1 MFICLFRLSKY
12 KPRYS
17 LSVSV
22 IFTREK
28 FVIGNEIQ
36 RLIYCSRRNTN
47 GERSYGF
54 VDFHGDDNDFQKN
67 VKQLHTNN
75 KAWSE
80 HESWRLKYIFL
91 LSNCTS

>member
-12 KPRYS
+12 KLRYS

-47 GERSYGF
+47 GERNGF

-67 VKQLHTNN
+67 VKQLHTNK
-75 KAWSE
+75 KA
-80 HESWRLKYIFL
+80 
-91 LSNCTS
+91 